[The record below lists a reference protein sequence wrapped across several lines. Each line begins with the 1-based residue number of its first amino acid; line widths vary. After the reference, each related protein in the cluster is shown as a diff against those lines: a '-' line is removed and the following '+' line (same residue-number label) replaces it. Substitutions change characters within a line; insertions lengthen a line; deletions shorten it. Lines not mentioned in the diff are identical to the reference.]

1 MAIDDHL
8 IDTVARGM
16 TAGQPSDLLRAT
28 VRRRVSTPDGWGTG
42 RRPWAVAAAASVL
55 GAAALVVGVSVW
67 PPSSPGRADDPQVA
81 RVTPSAG
88 QPRTPD
94 RAGAFPAPAGDAGLL
109 SAPTAARQVL
119 ANDLRDDP
127 DSRDTVRIAPLVVT
141 PLGIAL
147 LRPAEVDIAAVPAP
161 ETVVIGEIEVTP
173 LRLGETQDGLVE

>member
-1 MAIDDHL
+1 M
-8 IDTVARGM
+8 
-16 TAGQPSDLLRAT
+16 
-28 VRRRVSTPDGWGTG
+28 
-42 RRPWAVAAAASVL
+42 
-55 GAAALVVGVSVW
+55 
-67 PPSSPGRADDPQVA
+67 
-81 RVTPSAG
+81 
-88 QPRTPD
+88 
-94 RAGAFPAPAGDAGLL
+94 
-109 SAPTAARQVL
+109 L